1 MYNMLDVRDN
11 LSNQVQAAPVQKT
24 SGLMRKARM
33 ELEEEPY
40 NAATSMLQHIQ
51 RYQDSVTIDEGIDT
65 RAMTEISTTPPEGE
79 MRSTS
84 RGDMSSDT
92 GKRLTQDLM
101 RDFGLTREQ
110 AAGFVGNLDHETGG
124 FKFMQE
130 IEPVVPGSR
139 GGYGFA
145 QWTGPRRRAFEAWSE
160 ENNLPLDSYDA
171 NYGYLRHELENTSE
185 GSVLN
190 PLRNAANVTDAATIV
205 SEKFL
210 RPGKPNLGSRIR
222 RSSGYLE
229 GNF

>member
-1 MYNMLDVRDN
+1 MYSMPDIRESLNT
-11 LSNQVQAAPVQKT
+11 QVQVAPIQKT

-33 ELEEEPY
+33 EAAQRPY
-40 NAATSMLQHIQ
+40 NAATSMLEHIQ
-51 RYQDSVTIDEGIDT
+51 RYQDSVTIDEGVDT
-65 RAMTEISTTPPEGE
+65 RAMSETSFTLPEGE
-79 MRSTS
+79 MRPTS

-145 QWTGPRRRAFEAWSE
+145 QWTGPRRRAFEAWAE
-160 ENNLPLDSYDA
+160 ENNLPLDSYEA

-185 GSVLN
+185 GSVLD